1 MMCSAKNLVEAQI
14 SSCPAELLH
23 SLTYACNL
31 CKLFP
36 QQEIEKRFLQNL
48 SAELYTQETLASN
61 PRACSRVPARLAR
74 NPALIPVEAQDRVRC
89 ACGGG
94 DDTVLVDSHTT
105 MLVWIRFESLL
116 GIHI

>member
-1 MMCSAKNLVEAQI
+1 MMVKATTRKITSHEIRHHISLLEVNECQSSIGSTWNKPRSTI
-14 SSCPAELLH
+14 IMSSC
-23 SLTYACNL
+23 
-31 CKLFP
+31 
-36 QQEIEKRFLQNL
+36 
-48 SAELYTQETLASN
+48 
-61 PRACSRVPARLAR
+61 
-74 NPALIPVEAQDRVRC
+74 EAQDRVRC

>member
-1 MMCSAKNLVEAQI
+1 MLATFASFFHSKKLKNMF
-14 SSCPAELLH
+14 SSKSLSRTLH
-23 SLTYACNL
+23 
-31 CKLFP
+31 
-36 QQEIEKRFLQNL
+36 
-48 SAELYTQETLASN
+48 TQETLASN